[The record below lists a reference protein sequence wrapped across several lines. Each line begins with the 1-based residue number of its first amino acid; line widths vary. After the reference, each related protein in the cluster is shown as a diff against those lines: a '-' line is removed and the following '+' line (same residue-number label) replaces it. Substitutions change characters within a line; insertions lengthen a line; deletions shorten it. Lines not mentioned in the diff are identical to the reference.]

1 MAGKLDGLQAV
12 ATKLIE
18 DFGGPAVLR
27 SVSQTFSAATGKTTI
42 TNSDTNVLATPP
54 EPYAVGRIDG
64 TAIRNTDLSTL
75 VKGDGLNPEPGDRM
89 VKDGVDYQVVT
100 VRPQS
105 AGTVIAFYEIQLR
118 A

>member
-18 DFGGPAVLR
+18 DFGGPATLR
-27 SVSQTFSAATGKTTI
+27 TVTQTFSAATGKTTP
-42 TNSDTNVLATPP
+42 TNSDTGVLATPP

-64 TAIRNTDLSTL
+64 TAIRTTDLSTL
-75 VKGDGLNPEPGDRM
+75 VKGDGLSPAPGDRM
-89 VKDGVDYQVVT
+89 IKDSVNYQIVA